1 MNIIIN
7 YKQCKAA
14 RMLLDWNQ
22 EELCKRAGITKST
35 IGDFKRG
42 ARNLRI
48 ETMQKVVGVFEDNGI
63 RFEGEKGR
71 ILVELNP
78 TFKQNCDLKDDI
90 TN

>member
-14 RMLLDWNQ
+14 RALLDWSQ
-22 EELCKRAGITKST
+22 EDLSQRAEVAKAT
-35 IGDFKRG
+35 IGDFERG

-48 ETMQKVVGVFEDNGI
+48 ETMQKVVAVLENEGI
-63 RFEGEKGR
+63 RFEGGGDR

-78 TFKQNCDLKDDI
+78 KN
-90 TN
+90 

>member
-14 RMLLDWNQ
+14 RALLDWSQ
-22 EELCKRAGITKST
+22 EDLSQKAEVAKAT
-35 IGDFKRG
+35 IGDFERG

-48 ETMQKVVGVFEDNGI
+48 ETMQKVVTVLENEGI
-63 RFEGEKGR
+63 RFEGEGGR

-78 TFKQNCDLKDDI
+78 KN
-90 TN
+90 

>member
-14 RMLLDWNQ
+14 RALLDWSQ
-22 EELCKRAGITKST
+22 EDLSQKAEVAKAT
-35 IGDFKRG
+35 IGDFERG

-48 ETMQKVVGVFEDNGI
+48 ETMQKVVAVLENEGI
-63 RFEGEKGR
+63 RFESEGDR

-78 TFKQNCDLKDDI
+78 KN
-90 TN
+90 